1 MEHVF
6 LFWPDEPALS
16 ILVWVTVL
24 MALLYFA
31 RTPSHQAI
39 RSLSRILRNA
49 MRLASRSVLLA
60 EDGLNRRNRSVL
72 LNTGA
77 EAVERQI
84 EREFQRV
91 NTVVERD
98 LQSYPAMHRTLADLV
113 VRIDEDYREST
124 DVPPSPPGWIEAV
137 ESVAKIPS
145 SGDSM
150 VAKMLG
156 EINKTLE
163 KHHKETLSEYRNA
176 SKKRHSLL
184 RKMMPHWRKLKQR
197 VAEVGKTITG
207 LQERS
212 KVIDSKMDEYEHIRS
227 GTQKAERVLHSSAMT
242 QFVISGFVLLIA
254 AAGAFI
260 NFNLI
265 ALPMSEMV
273 GGGSYVG
280 AYKTADIAA
289 LVIILVELAM
299 GLYLMESLRITRLF
313 PIIGALDDKMRIRM
327 IWITFGILLT
337 LACVES
343 ALAFM
348 RDQIAADMQALR
360 QTLAGVEEITSTSSL
375 IPMVGQ
381 MVMGF
386 ILPFALT
393 FVAIPLESFVH
404 SSRTVFG
411 ALLSLILRWVA
422 FGLKLLGNII
432 HYVGS
437 LMVNIYDLFIFIP
450 LWFEKVIRSKAGQGK
465 TNLSKEIAG

>member
-1 MEHVF
+1 
-6 LFWPDEPALS
+6 
-16 ILVWVTVL
+16 
-24 MALLYFA
+24 
-31 RTPSHQAI
+31 
-39 RSLSRILRNA
+39 
-49 MRLASRSVLLA
+49 
-60 EDGLNRRNRSVL
+60 
-72 LNTGA
+72 
-77 EAVERQI
+77 
-84 EREFQRV
+84 
-91 NTVVERD
+91 
-98 LQSYPAMHRTLADLV
+98 
-113 VRIDEDYREST
+113 
-124 DVPPSPPGWIEAV
+124 
-137 ESVAKIPS
+137 
-145 SGDSM
+145 
-150 VAKMLG
+150 
-156 EINKTLE
+156 
-163 KHHKETLSEYRNA
+163 
-176 SKKRHSLL
+176 
-184 RKMMPHWRKLKQR
+184 MMPHWRKLKQT
-197 VAEVGKTITG
+197 VAEVGTTITG

-212 KVIDSKMDEYEHIRS
+212 KVIDSRMDEYEHIRS
-227 GTQKAERVLHSSAMT
+227 GTHKAERILHTSAMT

-313 PIIGALDDKMRIRM
+313 PVIGALDDKMRIRM

-360 QTLAGVEEITSTSSL
+360 QTLAGVEQVEPPTSW

-411 ALLSLILRWVA
+411 ALLALLLRWVA
-422 FGLKLLGNII
+422 FGLKLLGNVA
-432 HYVGS
+432 HYIGS
-437 LMVNIYDLFIFIP
+437 LLVGIYDLLIFLP
-450 LWFEKVIRSKAGQGK
+450 LWLEKVIRSKAGQGK